1 MVWAWHLCPFFYI
14 LFPSHYVALEGDLG
28 LVQLHCSLLV
38 DIGHFISQSP
48 VLEHFGTSGDSWSH
62 PYDLIYLT
70 LMRPQW
76 LWEKRTSVWVVSSL
90 TRTPPWCLGSTTMIR
105 SHLITDYCSYAGIC
119 HEDLVGDVG
128 SWPKAELAC
137 SWGPWSW
144 EQHITYQTC
153 PEVQQPLMKGPVH
166 RWMVNSMKIELIL
179 LNLYF
184 LSLGTFPTFLCL

>member
-1 MVWAWHLCPFFYI
+1 M
-14 LFPSHYVALEGDLG
+14 
-28 LVQLHCSLLV
+28 
-38 DIGHFISQSP
+38 
-48 VLEHFGTSGDSWSH
+48 
-62 PYDLIYLT
+62 
-70 LMRPQW
+70 
-76 LWEKRTSVWVVSSL
+76 
-90 TRTPPWCLGSTTMIR
+90 
-105 SHLITDYCSYAGIC
+105 
-119 HEDLVGDVG
+119 GDVG